1 VKTSVAF
8 VVNQPQSTQ
17 RSTQSSQRNSMETKN
32 LLGYHYTGGQ
42 KTFRA
47 IDPSSNKE
55 LEGEFHVA
63 TAFDVDAALI
73 LAEKAFA
80 TYRHIDKK
88 TKATFLRT
96 IAEEINNVGDE
107 LIERAMAESG
117 LPQGRLQGERG
128 RTTGQLNMF
137 ADLVEEGSWVE
148 AVIDKALPDRQP
160 APRADIRKMLIP
172 MGPAV
177 VFGASNFPLAFSV
190 AGGDTASALAAGCPV
205 IVKAHPAHPGT
216 SALVAEAIMKAAKR
230 NHLPEGVFSMLFDDG
245 YSIGEALVKH
255 PKTKIVTFTGSFKG
269 GMALVKLARQ
279 RELPIPVFAEMGSIN
294 PTILLPEALENRYQQ
309 IAEQYAASITLGAG
323 QFCTNPGMLI
333 GIKSKALDKFKRALG
348 DAVSKINSATML
360 TPGICK
366 NYSAL
371 SGDVLAEQG
380 VSLIGKGNFSSDKVN
395 QAQPVLAEVS
405 ASSFL
410 VNPKLGEEIFGPYSL
425 LVVADYEV
433 QLNQVIEA
441 LHGQLTATIVA
452 DEGDLKKYGSLVRD
466 ITNIAGRVILN
477 NVPTG
482 VEVVQAMQHGGPFPA
497 TTDGRFTSVGT
508 GAIKRFVRPVAWQ
521 NWGNDMLPD
530 ELKEGNPLEIW
541 RLVDNKWTKE

>member
-1 VKTSVAF
+1 MKT
-8 VVNQPQSTQ
+8 Q
-17 RSTQSSQRNSMETKN
+17 N
-32 LLGYHYTGGQ
+32 LLGYQYTEG
-42 KTFRA
+42 KKAFKA
-47 IDPSSNKE
+47 IDPSSNTE
-55 LEGEFHVA
+55 LAGDFHIA
-63 TAFDVDAALI
+63 SIDDVDAALI

-80 TYRHIDKK
+80 VYRHIDKK
-88 TKATFLRT
+88 TKATFLRN
-96 IAEEINNVGDE
+96 IAEEINNIGDE
-107 LIERAMAESG
+107 LITRAMAESG
-117 LPQGRLQGERG
+117 LPQARLQGERG

-172 MGPAV
+172 LGPAV

-205 IVKAHPAHPGT
+205 IIKAHPAHPGT

-230 NHLPEGVFSMLFDDG
+230 SNLPEGVFSMLFDDG
-245 YSIGEALVKH
+245 YAVGEALVKH

-269 GMALVKLARQ
+269 GTALMKLAQQ

-323 QFCTNPGMLI
+323 QFCTNPGLLI
-333 GIKSKALDKFKRALG
+333 CIKSQALEKFKKALG
-348 DAVSKINSATML
+348 DAISNINSATML

-371 SGDVLAEQG
+371 SDGVLGEQG
-380 VSLIGKGNFSSDKVN
+380 VSLISKGNLASDKVN
-395 QAQPVLAEVS
+395 QAQPELAEVS
-405 ASSFL
+405 ASAFL
-410 VNPKLGEEIFGPYSL
+410 VNPKLSEEIFGPYSL
-425 LVVADYEV
+425 LVAVDHEV

-452 DEGDLKKYGSLVRD
+452 DESDIKKHGSLIQN

-482 VEVVQAMQHGGPFPA
+482 VEVVQAMQHGGPYPA
-497 TTDGRFTSVGT
+497 TTDARFTSVGT

-521 NWGNDMLPD
+521 NWGNDMLPG
-530 ELKEGNPLEIW
+530 ELKDGNPLEIW
-541 RLVDNKWTKE
+541 RLVDNKWTKD